1 MGLNDKITMQSN
13 YLQSNYH
20 DSEYFGD
27 GCADSTGE
35 SKEIQWH
42 DRKMLQALHQLF
54 ATFSH
59 ILCLIYFH
67 VLLLLSR
74 QKLQMNC
81 SLESDTDSRQG
92 ELDIANDRLI
102 LMQAEVDELR
112 AVLKVIVSNIWLLY
126 TANARI
132 QSTLGSIAART
143 GLRM

>member
-1 MGLNDKITMQSN
+1 MELNDKITMQSN
-13 YLQSNYH
+13 YLQSNH
-20 DSEYFGD
+20 HASEYFGD
-27 GCADSTGE
+27 GSVGE

-42 DRKMLQALHQLF
+42 DRKMLQASHQLF
-54 ATFSH
+54 ATLSH
-59 ILCLIYFH
+59 ILCFIFFH
-67 VLLLLSR
+67 ILLQLSR
-74 QKLQMNC
+74 QRLRMNC
-81 SLESDTDSRQG
+81 SLESDTDSWQG